1 MAVSKASK
9 VANVTLNSAS
19 NISNTS
25 NADSSVLF
33 NNGVSNIGN
42 SSSGPRDSGFG
53 NLSPAPPSDSA
64 SPSVANYSPPSQNTG
79 SDFLNLVNNKTIG
92 TSTNIVNAG
101 AASFILGI
109 LSNWY
114 LLVVIPAMTVTY
126 NVFKSLQEHGIID
139 TLYNNVKEA
148 LINIVEA
155 SSVCPD
161 KIYDIELFFRCLG
174 W

>member
-9 VANVTLNSAS
+9 VANISLNSAS
-19 NISNTS
+19 NVSNTS
-25 NADSSVLF
+25 NADSAVLF

-42 SSSGPRDSGFG
+42 SSGLRDSGFG

-64 SPSVANYSPPSQNTG
+64 STAATNYSPPSQNTG

-92 TSTNIVNAG
+92 TSTSIVNAG

-114 LLVVIPAMTVTY
+114 WLVVIPAMTVTY
-126 NVFKSLQEHGIID
+126 NIFKSLQEHGIID